1 MHSQFCAVQLH
12 DQPKMYET
20 NEGFAFYVTSLLEQ
34 LYLLD
39 ICCILYRY
47 LLKVSSSRNNNPS
60 FVDAYLNY
68 PKVKV
73 FISSSVFPIHQ
84 QRKNFSILT
93 TRKYLKL
100 EFRLQV
106 SSISESSGQK
116 NKFVRLFSGK
126 SYGSTILF
134 RDVTFSMQEHG

>member
-39 ICCILYRY
+39 ICCILFRY
-47 LLKVSSSRNNNPS
+47 LLKVSRSRNNNPS

-68 PKVKV
+68 PKVKA
-73 FISSSVFPIHQ
+73 FISKEYTLYTSSY
-84 QRKNFSILT
+84 S
-93 TRKYLKL
+93 YLFICFL
-100 EFRLQV
+100 W
-106 SSISESSGQK
+106 
-116 NKFVRLFSGK
+116 LFFYYSA
-126 SYGSTILF
+126 L
-134 RDVTFSMQEHG
+134 

>member
-34 LYLLD
+34 LNLLD
-39 ICCILYRY
+39 ICCILFRY

-60 FVDAYLNY
+60 FFDAYLNY
-68 PKVKV
+68 PNVKP

-84 QRKNFSILT
+84 FIKRIFLSWRLRNTWNLNFDCNFQVFLSHQDRKTNSFCFEI
-93 TRKYLKL
+93 YWPLKNL
-100 EFRLQV
+100 
-106 SSISESSGQK
+106 SSHP
-116 NKFVRLFSGK
+116 R
-126 SYGSTILF
+126 
-134 RDVTFSMQEHG
+134 